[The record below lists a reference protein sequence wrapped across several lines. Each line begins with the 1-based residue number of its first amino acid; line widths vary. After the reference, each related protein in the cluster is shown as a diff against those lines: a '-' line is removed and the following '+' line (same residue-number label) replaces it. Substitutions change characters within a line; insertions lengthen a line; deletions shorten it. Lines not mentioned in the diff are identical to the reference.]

1 MHSIAK
7 IAGGAVA
14 AVLVMTTLAVAAGGR
29 QGTSNRTVQQL
40 DPGIAIVAVKKAT
53 CKVAGTPSEFP
64 DDIWFTNKGTVVLTA
79 GTKISWSLPGY
90 GATKK
95 HTLVADLAP
104 GAGVYALNANP
115 GGVEAGHD
123 CIAKVLWAFQHG
135 RAPGGPLADFPVLV
149 RFVHRA

>member
-14 AVLVMTTLAVAAGGR
+14 AVLVMTTLAIAASGQ

-40 DPGIAIVAVKKAT
+40 DTGIAIAAIKKAT
-53 CKVAGTPSEFP
+53 CKVAGSPSEFP
-64 DDIWFTNKGTVVLTA
+64 DDIWFTNKGNVVLSA
-79 GTKISWSLPGY
+79 GTKISWTLAGY
-90 GATKK
+90 GAAKK

-115 GGVEAGHD
+115 GGIEAGHD
-123 CIAKVLWAFQHG
+123 CTAKVL
-135 RAPGGPLADFPVLV
+135 
-149 RFVHRA
+149 

>member
-14 AVLVMTTLAVAAGGR
+14 AVLVMTTLAIAAGGQ
-29 QGTSNRTVQQL
+29 QGNSNRTVQQL
-40 DPGIAIVAVKKAT
+40 DTGIAIAAIKKAT

-64 DDIWFTNKGTVVLTA
+64 DDIWFTNKGNVVLSA
-79 GTKISWSLPGY
+79 GTKISWTLAGY
-90 GATKK
+90 GAAKK

-115 GGVEAGHD
+115 GGIEAGHD
-123 CIAKVLWAFQHG
+123 CTAKVL
-135 RAPGGPLADFPVLV
+135 
-149 RFVHRA
+149 